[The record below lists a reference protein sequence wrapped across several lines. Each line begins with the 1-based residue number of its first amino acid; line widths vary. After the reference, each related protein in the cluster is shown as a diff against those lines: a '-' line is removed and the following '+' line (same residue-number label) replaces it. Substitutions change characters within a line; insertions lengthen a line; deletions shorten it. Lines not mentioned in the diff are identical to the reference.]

1 MRGMPRSMPR
11 LIRRL
16 ALLVAGLALVSVRA
30 QTSPCDDVVHA
41 RDMKVRYPQAVDAI
55 AAEEAA
61 RRTAWNARADAI
73 SAQLVAAR
81 VVTPDA
87 QSAFR
92 LAQWRRPD
100 VAALD
105 AQIAA
110 AETDFRERNIALQ
123 AAPAIARL
131 DPLRPERAA
140 CLLQESALQTLRHK
154 LDLENQQWALVD
166 RALLDEAVRLGLRFA
181 P

>member
-1 MRGMPRSMPR
+1 MPRLLPRSMP
-11 LIRRL
+11 LL
-16 ALLVAGLALVSVRA
+16 AALAAWVAHA
-30 QTSPCDDVVHA
+30 QTSPCDDVAYA
-41 RDMKVRYPQAVDAI
+41 RDMKVRYPQAVNAI
-55 AAEEAA
+55 AADEAA
-61 RRTAWNARADAI
+61 RRTAWNGRADAI

-81 VVTPDA
+81 AVTPEA
-87 QSAFR
+87 QSGFR

-110 AETDFRERNIALQ
+110 AETDFRERTIALQ

-140 CLLQESALQTLRHK
+140 CLLQASALQVLQHK
-154 LDLENQQWALVD
+154 LDLENEQWALVD
-166 RALLDEAVRLGLRFA
+166 RALLDEAVRLGLRLG